1 MAAPNRNQEAL
12 QVPSTEPFHLG
23 EPCALW
29 QIELSERPQRHAHF
43 KLQVRF
49 QSRASRLA
57 LIGPS
62 GSGKTLTLRM
72 IAGVLSPERGRIVVG
87 GRVLL
92 DTESGI
98 NLAAQ
103 QRGMATVFQDYALFP
118 HLTVHQNIL
127 FAVARGWRNPAP
139 HDRNEEAERWIERFS
154 LQGVVNLYP
163 HQISGGQRQ
172 RTALAR
178 ALMGRPRALLL
189 DEPFAALD
197 RELRQRLREELLAL
211 QAATGLPMLII
222 THDAEDLDHL
232 AQDVIRLKAGSVE
245 AIRAEL

>member
-1 MAAPNRNQEAL
+1 MALPNHKEKAL
-12 QVPSTEPFHLG
+12 QATHPSPVSSG
-23 EPCALW
+23 EMRSLW
-29 QIELSERPQRHAHF
+29 QVDVSERPQRDGHF
-43 KLQVRF
+43 ELRVRF

-72 IAGVLSPERGRIVVG
+72 IAGVLSPERGRIEVG

-92 DTESGI
+92 DTRSGI
-98 NLAAQ
+98 DLAAQ
-103 QRGMATVFQDYALFP
+103 QRAMATVFQDYALFP

-178 ALMGRPRALLL
+178 ALVGRPRALLL

-222 THDAEDLDHL
+222 THDAEDLEHL